1 MKTLLTLA
9 WRNIWRNKRR
19 TAITAASVLF
29 ALFFAL
35 IMRSMQIGTY
45 ANYINNIVQAYTGY
59 IQIHKKGY
67 WDDKDI
73 NNCMDLTDTLSTKL
87 GKLANVTVVVPRLES
102 FALAS
107 FGGQTKGVMV
117 IGIDPDKENKLTHLS
132 KKLVKG
138 TFLNKNSTGILVA
151 QKLANFLEIKVND
164 TLVLIGQ
171 GYHGASAAGK
181 FTVIGILHFPAPELD
196 KQMVYLNLPSAW
208 SFYSAE
214 NKITS
219 ISLDLQNQEEIKQ
232 TVKDINNSLHSDY
245 YEIMKWDE
253 MLVEI
258 VQHIK
263 ADNASGLIF
272 LAILY
277 IIVAF
282 GVFGTV
288 LMMTVERIKEFGIMI
303 AVGMKRSK
311 LMMILGL
318 EMLYV
323 GIIGILSGVILS
335 IPLIYYFHLY
345 PIRLGGD
352 MAQISETYG
361 IEPLMC
367 FAFQPGFFINQA
379 LIVIGIV
386 VFAVLYPMKKIS
398 SLKITEALK
407 TKA

>member
-1 MKTLLTLA
+1 
-9 WRNIWRNKRR
+9 
-19 TAITAASVLF
+19 
-29 ALFFAL
+29 
-35 IMRSMQIGTY
+35 MQIGTY